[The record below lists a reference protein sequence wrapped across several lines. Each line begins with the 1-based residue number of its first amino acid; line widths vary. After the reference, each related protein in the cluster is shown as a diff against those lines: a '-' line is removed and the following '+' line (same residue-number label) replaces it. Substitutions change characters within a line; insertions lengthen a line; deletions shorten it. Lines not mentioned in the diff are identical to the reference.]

1 MKIFLFLTIFF
12 YNLYGN
18 IEINNTTEKAIIT
31 SHSKNIWIKTYQNYK
46 NYNIVIN
53 NISKTDLKI
62 KNTVDNPKQFEDLTK
77 KLSIYKSKLE
87 LYDKNNNFDNIIR
100 KFKYDTPNITL
111 RDFIFK
117 NSESKLKLNI
127 SKYITL
133 KNDFHLAIATLQ
145 HNYNNAIL
153 SNPHDPKIK
162 FLKDDL
168 DYFNEYTE
176 NIEKIY
182 QNLLESKIDLDKK
195 YNEYQNDIFTKH
207 IITLLI
213 IVITY
218 IIYKLLSSTIFY
230 LTRNKENFED
240 QKNYKKLLS
249 FLFIFSMLIFVL
261 IRYIDDIIY
270 IITFLSVVAAALT
283 IAMREIL
290 LNIAGAI
297 YIFFG
302 SILKVGDRIM
312 VQFET
317 KHTIGDITDISLIKI
332 KLNEVEDYTNLKE
345 VKNVGRTIY
354 IPNSYIFTKVFYNY
368 SLKKNGIVN
377 ELLEFEFDSNSD
389 FKILEEITN
398 TVFSQLK
405 LSYKILFNL
414 NSTKTG
420 IIAMISYQTNYKEAS
435 KNRSILSIKLLEEY
449 NKNTLIKLKGSK
461 ISSKKGD
468 DEE

>member
-133 KNDFHLAIATLQ
+133 KNDFYLAIATLQ

-207 IITLLI
+207 VITLLI
-213 IVITY
+213 IIITY
-218 IIYKLLSSTIFY
+218 IIYKLLSSIIFY